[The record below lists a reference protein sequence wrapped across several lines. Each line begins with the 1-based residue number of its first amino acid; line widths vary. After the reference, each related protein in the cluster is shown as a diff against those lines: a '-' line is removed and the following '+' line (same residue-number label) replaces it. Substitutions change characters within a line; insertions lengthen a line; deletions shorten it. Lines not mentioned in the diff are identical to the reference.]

1 MSKMA
6 AERAAPDLDVETRI
20 PLLPAVEF
28 ECGALDNRRWP
39 YDPNELFD
47 LMLERDDGRAE

>member
-6 AERAAPDLDVETRI
+6 ADLAAPDLDVETKI

-28 ECGALDNRRWP
+28 ECGALDSRRWP
-39 YDPNELFD
+39 YDPNEL
-47 LMLERDDGRAE
+47 LERILERDDGRAE

>member
-1 MSKMA
+1 MA

-39 YDPNELFD
+39 YDPKELFD
-47 LMLERDDGRAE
+47 LMLERDDGRAEWTE